1 MKIFNKIIAL
11 SLVFLSIIGF
21 SIQFTSLKVNSESR
35 DFNSPQLISKDRS
48 GNETWQIGSE
58 KIKVSRLEIV
68 TAQNILNNQNSRS
81 QNNTQIKPQ
90 VIWKPVIVTGV
101 VIAAVKKIV
110 AVTGL
115 KWGVVF
121 SFCTRNWTAWGYC
134 YAWLVGSMPSVGR
147 MINIITGR

>member
-1 MKIFNKIIAL
+1 
-11 SLVFLSIIGF
+11 
-21 SIQFTSLKVNSESR
+21 
-35 DFNSPQLISKDRS
+35 
-48 GNETWQIGSE
+48 
-58 KIKVSRLEIV
+58 
-68 TAQNILNNQNSRS
+68 
-81 QNNTQIKPQ
+81 
-90 VIWKPVIVTGV
+90 VIVTGV